1 MNYAEL
7 KRLALLLAAF
17 ATFFVLD
24 FHEADSQKAVLEG
37 VLLLQD
43 YIREHTLT
51 CLVPA
56 LFISGGIAAVV
67 TQVSVIRFFTAGV
80 NRFLSYGVASVSG
93 TILAVCS
100 CTVLPLFSGIYRRG
114 AGLGPAVA
122 FLYSGPAI
130 NVLAVVMTARILGW
144 QLGLARLIFSVSFSV
159 LIGLGMQL
167 LFRTSET
174 ERVQALQLPQTASEK
189 PMWKNLLFFAL
200 MVSVLLIATLPDL
213 RTGGFYDEI
222 RRLRYMIALVLT
234 GLLAAGSFYL
244 LTADERPNWLLETWA
259 NAKLIVPWLF
269 VGVFFA
275 GVALGRPGEDG
286 LIPKR
291 YIAALVGGESVAANL
306 VAAVTGA
313 LMYFATLTE
322 VPIVQGLAGSGM
334 GKGPALALLLSGP
347 ALSLPSLLALNSIM
361 GFRRTAAYF
370 GFVVVFS
377 AAAGWLY
384 GNWVT

>member
-1 MNYAEL
+1 MNYEEL
-7 KRLALLLAAF
+7 KKLALLVASF
-17 ATFFVLD
+17 AVFFIID
-24 FHEADSQKAVLEG
+24 FRELYGQKAVLEG

-56 LFISGGIAAVV
+56 LFISGGIAAVIS
-67 TQVSVIRFFTAGV
+67 QVSVIRFFTTGV
-80 NRFLSYGVASVSG
+80 KPYLSYSVASVSG

-130 NVLAVVMTARILGW
+130 NVLALVLTARILGW
-144 QLGLARLIFSVSFSV
+144 QLGAARLGFSVFFAV
-159 LIGLGMQL
+159 LIGLLMQV
-167 LFRTSET
+167 LFRTSEA
-174 ERVQALQLPQTASEK
+174 ERVQALQLPPATAEK
-189 PMWKNLLFFAL
+189 PQWKNIVFFAL
-200 MVSVLLIATLPDL
+200 MVVILLVATMPEL
-213 RTGGFYDEI
+213 RTAGIYDEI
-222 RRLRYMIALVLT
+222 HRLRYTLALALT
-234 GLLAAGSFYL
+234 GFLAAASFYL
-244 LTADERPNWLLETWA
+244 LTSDERPNWLLETWA

-291 YIAALVGGESVAANL
+291 YIAALVGGESIVANL
-306 VAAVTGA
+306 IAAFSGA

-322 VPIVQGLAGSGM
+322 VPIVQGLAASGM
-334 GKGPALALLLSGP
+334 GKGPALSLLLSGP

-361 GFRRTAAYF
+361 GFKRTATYF
-370 GFVVVFS
+370 ALVVTFS
-377 AAAGWLY
+377 SLAGWAY
-384 GNWVT
+384 GNLL